1 MIIIISKGKTRKKK
15 NYLQLLKSTF
25 KITFILTHTVWGVN
39 KIIKIINKKKKI
51 SKKKNK
57 LFTTSHFDPQVVS

>member
-1 MIIIISKGKTRKKK
+1 MTRQLNDNNNKQREDEKKKKEKK

-39 KIIKIINKKKKI
+39 KIIKIINEKKKK
-51 SKKKNK
+51 
-57 LFTTSHFDPQVVS
+57 